1 MMRFERLTVSLVVA
15 VAGAAAC
22 SGTSGNTGGASTGGS
37 TGMTTTGG
45 ASNGGG
51 AGGGG
56 NLGASGGTT
65 GGTTGGSVQSGGS
78 GGSGGSLSGAGGNGA
93 SGGAGGS
100 VTSGGGGGMTGGLA
114 GGGGTTSAG
123 GSAGTTSA
131 TGGRSASG
139 GTTARGGMGG
149 MGMTA
154 GSSGTANNGG
164 APPGADCTP
173 PTTYPNLFV
182 TLLGETQ
189 ADSDA
194 KVAAGWSQLFDPS
207 GSNTV
212 FYNGPGSDESYVEDI
227 ADNDVRTEGMS
238 YGMMIAVQLDHQT
251 EFDRLWTFVKNHMA
265 QKNGAYAWHTST
277 SGSVLS
283 SGGAPD
289 GDEYFA
295 AALVFAAKRWGAT
308 TGKYDYAAEAQPVLD
323 YIRTQDFNKSSQI
336 VAFIAGGNDTDG
348 SYVLPAFYQTWACF
362 DTANA
367 AFWNGAV
374 SAGRA
379 FFQAAA
385 DSNGV
390 IPDHSSFTGQSQG
403 SAGSD
408 ALRCVANIMMDHNFF
423 DADPW
428 QTTYATEYGGYI
440 KNHSNG
446 STAMLSCNG
455 LLGFGL
461 PSSTGTPFV
470 QALWKAAIPTG
481 TYRYYDGTLYLLGL
495 LHVSGTFKLW
505 Y

>member
-1 MMRFERLTVSLVVA
+1 MHRSALWWVA
-15 VAGAAAC
+15 LAATSACSTAGSSDPGGAGASSGMPAAG
-22 SGTSGNTGGASTGGS
+22 GTSNTGGSSGSAGTPATTGGS
-37 TGMTTTGG
+37 SM
-45 ASNGGG
+45 GGG
-51 AGGGG
+51 ATGGTG
-56 NLGASGGTT
+56 NGGTT
-65 GGTTGGSVQSGGS
+65 GGTSSTGGSQTTGGTGGGQTTGGS
-78 GGSGGSLSGAGGNGA
+78 GGDGA
-93 SGGAGGS
+93 SGGTGAN
-100 VTSGGGGGMTGGLA
+100 GGM
-114 GGGGTTSAG
+114 SAG
-123 GSAGTTSA
+123 GSAGAGAMSGA
-131 TGGRSASG
+131 TASG
-139 GTTARGGMGG
+139 GAPAHAGMGG
-149 MGMTA
+149 MSNAAGASGSMGMA
-154 GSSGTANNGG
+154 GS
-164 APPGADCTP
+164 PPGADCTP
-173 PTTYPNLFV
+173 PTEYPNLFV
-182 TLLGETQ
+182 TLGGQTQ

-194 KVAAGWSQLFDPS
+194 KVQAAWAQLYNPS

-238 YGMMIAVQLDHQT
+238 YGMMTAVQLDHQT

-265 QKNGAYAWHTST
+265 QKNGAFAWHTST

-295 AALVFAAKRWGAT
+295 AALVFAAKRWGASS
-308 TGKYDYAAEAQPVLD
+308 GKYDYAAEAQPVLD
-323 YIRTQDFNKSSQI
+323 YVRTQDFNKTSKI
-336 VAFIAGGNDTDG
+336 VAFVANGNDTDG

-367 AFWNGAV
+367 DFWNGAV
-374 SAGRA
+374 AAGRA
-379 FFQAAA
+379 FFKAAA

-423 DADPW
+423 NADPW
-428 QTTYATEYGGYI
+428 QETYATEYGGYI
-440 KNHSNG
+440 KSHSNNT
-446 STAMLSCNG
+446 TAMLSCNG
-455 LLGFGL
+455 LLGFGM

-481 TYRYYDGTLYLLGL
+481 SYRYYDGTLYMLGL